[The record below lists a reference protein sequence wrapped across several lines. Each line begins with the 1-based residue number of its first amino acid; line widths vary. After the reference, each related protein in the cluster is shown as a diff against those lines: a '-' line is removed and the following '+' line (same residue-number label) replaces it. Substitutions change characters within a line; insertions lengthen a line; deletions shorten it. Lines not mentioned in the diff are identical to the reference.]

1 MANIEDQSFLLSG
14 NLIRKKIH
22 IYTVYKTE
30 KRKRRF
36 TIRAYI
42 FRLSTL
48 KNDNIHHKVKTK
60 TAQIRLVF
68 ESKLPLVLQQKHI
81 SLHGRHDREQ

>member
-1 MANIEDQSFLLSG
+1 MSLDRFQENLRRGSEMANIEDQSFLLSG
-14 NLIRKKIH
+14 N
-22 IYTVYKTE
+22 
-30 KRKRRF
+30 
-36 TIRAYI
+36 I